1 MATEAVAR
9 RGDGGRPSAG
19 WSGGTRQT
27 RQKQTHRPTRAV
39 FFAFWRESPVF
50 SLEQQN
56 HQVESAIDRSSHRPL
71 DTGLPSSRHE
81 EPSTA
86 RVVAPSTAQQLRS
99 SRPAPSF
106 SHQVELA
113 IDRSSHRLTM
123 GPNRR
128 PVDSSS
134 HRPFEPSSRP
144 VPSFCRRVKS
154 TLNARAIDLERSSH
168 RAIEPSSRPGTA
180 HESTQFIKSSSD
192 QSRWATQ
199 PPRTRVRESRLRRL
213 LWFTRV
219 SSTTTVNVM
228 CA

>member
-27 RQKQTHRPTRAV
+27 RHQQTHRPTRAV
-39 FFAFWRESPVF
+39 FFCVLTGKSRLLARATKSSSRVSHRPFEPSTARHGTAFESTWGAIDRSSRRPIDR
-50 SLEQQN
+50 SATALESVQSRLF
-56 HQVESAIDRSSHRPL
+56 VDGSSRPFDRSSHRPL
-71 DTGLPSSRHE
+71 
-81 EPSTA
+81 
-86 RVVAPSTAQQLRS
+86 
-99 SRPAPSF
+99 
-106 SHQVELA
+106 
-113 IDRSSHRLTM
+113 
-123 GPNRR
+123 
-128 PVDSSS
+128 
-134 HRPFEPSSRP
+134 EPSSR
-144 VPSFCRRVKS
+144 
-154 TLNARAIDLERSSH
+154 RAID
-168 RAIEPSSRPGTA
+168 PSSRPGTA

-219 SSTTTVNVM
+219 SSTTTANVM